1 MKKKAKYSLVL
12 LRITCIS
19 LMALI
24 LGACNVR
31 TNKSSVNIESPLP
44 TPVIAPIA
52 NQIFIDKISPVD
64 ELNSGITIERLNA
77 VQINGL
83 PTPSPNYIS
92 VLVLN
97 HTDESVIF
105 NDIGFDIQVFE
116 YSPELATWKRLTLR
130 YWPEKS
136 QKALPP
142 KLEKFDFNILN
153 SWELLDGDI
162 VNATSNSL
170 RIYVFGQGEITSKIY
185 GAYLDLALQQ

>member
-12 LRITCIS
+12 LQITCIS
-19 LMALI
+19 LISLI
-24 LGACNVR
+24 LGACINR
-31 TNKSSVNIESPLP
+31 TNKTSVNMVSPLP
-44 TPVIAPIA
+44 TPVIDPMA
-52 NQIFIDKISPVD
+52 NQIFIDNVSPVD
-64 ELNSGITIERLNA
+64 ELNTGITIERINA

-105 NDIGFDIQVFE
+105 SDIGFDIQVFE
-116 YSPELATWKRLTLR
+116 YSPDLSTWKRLTLR

-136 QKALPP
+136 QKVLPP
-142 KLEKFDFNILN
+142 KLEKFDFNVLN

-162 VNATSNSL
+162 MNSTSNSL
-170 RIYVFGQGEITSKIY
+170 RIYVFGKGAVTGKTY
-185 GAYLDLALQQ
+185 GAFLDLTLQH